1 MNFSTLEEVIKDKK
15 GLLLIDKSQDWTSH
29 DVVAK
34 LRRITGVR
42 KIGHAGTLDPLATG
56 LLIILVGREFTKR
69 QTEFLKQDKEYQCEA
84 QLGIVTDSYDR
95 MGQEINHASWTE
107 LKKIKRQDLEKVL
120 LKFMGEITQ
129 TVPAF
134 SAVKVKGR
142 KLYNQARKG
151 EVDLKTLPV
160 REVEIYELELL
171 EFEKD
176 LAAQKITFKIRT
188 KVSSGTY
195 IRSMIH
201 DIGGMLGV
209 GATVLELRRTKI
221 GEIAVDGAENLS

>member
-1 MNFSTLEEVIKDKK
+1 MKFSTLEKVIKDKK

-34 LRRITGVR
+34 LRRVTKVK

-69 QTEFLKQDKEYQCEA
+69 QTEFLKQDKEYECEA
-84 QLGIVTDSYDR
+84 QLGTVTDSYDR
-95 MGQEINHASWTE
+95 MGQEVDRASWDE
-107 LKKIKRQDLEKVL
+107 LKKIERQDLEKIL
-120 LKFMGEITQ
+120 PKFTGKISQ

-134 SAVKVKGR
+134 SAVKVKGQ

-160 REVEIYELELL
+160 REVEIYDLELL

-176 LAAQKITFKIRT
+176 LTAQKITFKIKT

-201 DIGGMLGV
+201 DIGEALGV
-209 GATVLELRRTKI
+209 GAMVTELRRTKI